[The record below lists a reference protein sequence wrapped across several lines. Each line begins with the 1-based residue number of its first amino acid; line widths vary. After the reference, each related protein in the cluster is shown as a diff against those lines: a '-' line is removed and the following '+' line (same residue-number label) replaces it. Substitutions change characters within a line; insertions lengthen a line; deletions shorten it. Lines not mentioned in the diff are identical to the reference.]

1 MESVQRDHRRV
12 LILGASRSS
21 EQSKRR
27 VVAEPKI
34 QGKAGTDAP
43 RILNVQSNP
52 FHVLRKR
59 AIAGGNEFA
68 AGGKIRSEG
77 ARVGNIERRLL
88 GKLNQSLGIIGEPAA
103 QNRFVNKICAELDRV
118 FSASARHVVTKLILA
133 LIAPDRKCSDAGNEL
148 IVAERFKSRR
158 SDRGRAKRKS
168 QRQAKVRVSV
178 FGMMKV
184 AGLEDQIAQPLRIEL
199 KLIVDQEAVV

>member
-1 MESVQRDHRRV
+1 MESVQRDHGRV
-12 LILGASRSS
+12 LILVASRSS

-27 VVAEPKI
+27 VVTEPKI
-34 QGKAGTDAP
+34 QRKAGTDAP
-43 RILNVQSNP
+43 RILNVEPKP
-52 FHVLRKR
+52 FQPLRKR
-59 AIAGGNEFA
+59 DVGGGNEFD

-77 ARVGNIERRLL
+77 AGVGNIERRLL

-103 QNRFVNKICAELDRV
+103 QNRFVNKICAELDCV
-118 FSASARHVVTKLILA
+118 LSASARHVVTKLILA
-133 LIAPDRKCSDAGNEL
+133 LIAPDRKCSDTGNEL

-168 QRQAKVRVSV
+168 ERQANVRVSV

-184 AGLEDQIAQPLRIEL
+184 AGLKNQISQPVQIEL
-199 KLIVDQEAVV
+199 KLIID